1 MAELT
6 NKQIALQWDELRES
20 VKSST
25 TVDLNETIEQKKQRI
40 KKLEAVPEDW
50 FKFYF
55 PKYAYSDPASFHKK
69 ASKRVLGNMEW
80 YEVRSWSR
88 ELAKDTLTM
97 FEMLYLC
104 LTGKK
109 RYVLMV
115 SNSYDNAEA
124 FLELY
129 KIQLDSNQ
137 RIINDY
143 GTQERF
149 GKWSNGDFTTQKG
162 VRFKAIGAGQNPR
175 GTKNEEV
182 RPDAIIITDIDT
194 DEDVRNPDIITKRWD
209 WVEKA
214 LIGTRSISKDML
226 IIFLGNI
233 IAKDCC
239 VVRAQ
244 EYADFVDI
252 INIRDENGNST
263 WPQKNTEVHID
274 RVLSKVSY
282 KNQQGEY
289 FNNPLIEGEIFEAMR
304 WKPCRPL
311 TDYKFLV
318 NYNDLS
324 YKAGAKNDFKASVLL
339 GKYKDEYHILNA
351 YLIQGTTSKF
361 AEGLVEI
368 EKYVNYKVPVF
379 WIAEEVFL
387 LDIIRKEL
395 QEGLKRLGSKIVITP
410 DTRDKGDKLTRI
422 EASLEPL
429 NRNGKLW
436 FDERQKDNPFMKILE
451 GQFLTLS
458 YKNNKVKDDGPDA
471 VEGAKY
477 IIDNKTSTDV
487 SLIFKGK
494 KLYNKNRY

>member
-1 MAELT
+1 MAELS
-6 NKQIALQWDELRES
+6 NKQISLQWDELRES
-20 VKSST
+20 VKAST
-25 TVDLNETIEQKKQRI
+25 TVDLNETIEQSKKR
-40 KKLEAVPEDW
+40 KTKLEADPEQW
-50 FKFYF
+50 FNYYF
-55 PKYAYSDPASFHKK
+55 PKYSYAAPAPFHKK
-69 ASKRVLGNMEW
+69 ATKRVLNNLEW

-88 ELAKDTLTM
+88 ELAKDTRTM
-97 FEMLYLC
+97 FEMLYLT

-109 RYVLMV
+109 KYVLMV

-149 GKWSNGDFTTQKG
+149 GKWSNGDFTTQKN

-214 LIGTRSISKDML
+214 LIGTRSISKAML

-244 EYADFVDI
+244 QFADHTDI
-252 INIRDENGNST
+252 INIREEGVST
-263 WPQKNTEVHID
+263 WPQKNTEAHID

-282 KNQQGEY
+282 KTQQGEY
-289 FNNPLIEGEIFEAMR
+289 YNNPLTEGEIFEKMN
-304 WKPCRPL
+304 WKQLRPL

-318 NYNDLS
+318 NYIDLS
-324 YKAGAKNDFKASVLL
+324 YKAGAKNDYKASVLL
-339 GKYKDEYHILNA
+339 GKYKDEYHVLNA

-361 AEGLVEI
+361 AEGLVQL
-368 EKYVNYKVPVF
+368 EKFVDNKVPVF
-379 WIAEEVFL
+379 WVAEEVFL

-395 QEGLKRLGSKIVITP
+395 QDILKKLHSKIIITP
-410 DTRDKGDKLTRI
+410 DKRDKGDKLTRI

-429 NRNGKLW
+429 NRSGKLW
-436 FDERQKDNPFMKILE
+436 LNLHENENPHMKVLE
-451 GQFLTLS
+451 GQFLSLS
-458 YKNNKVKDDGPDA
+458 YKSKRVHDDGPDA
-471 VEGAKY
+471 VEGAKF
-477 IIDNKTSTDV
+477 IIDAKSYNDV
-487 SLIFKGK
+487 SIVFAGK
-494 KLYNKNRY
+494 FYKNKNRY